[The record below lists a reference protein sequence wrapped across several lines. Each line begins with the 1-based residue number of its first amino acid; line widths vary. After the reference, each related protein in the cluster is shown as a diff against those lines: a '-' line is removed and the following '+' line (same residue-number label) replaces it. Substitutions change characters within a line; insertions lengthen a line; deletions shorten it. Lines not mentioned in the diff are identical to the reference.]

1 MAKLTFT
8 DQSYFS
14 RDWAML
20 TRDKGWLK
28 PVLLMALASLVPI
41 VGILGVTGYAY
52 EWARLTAWGVDSAP
66 KQRDVKIGACIKSGF
81 RVSMVTL
88 CWSLAVGFVFGA
100 LSMLCGDSALGSIV
114 SMLTTLL
121 TWVMGILATVAALQ
135 ATIYER
141 FGAGFAVRRLVEM
154 VRRGWKG
161 LLKVLGINILI
172 ALVSGLIGTVATLIA
187 GAATLP
193 FLGTFLYD
201 VSYAANA
208 ADLGTI
214 DPSHLTNVLVGF
226 LQFFGPLV
234 VVMIIL
240 GAVLGAFTML
250 LTANLIGLWMMQFDV
265 PNWGSPSDPLPAS
278 LPDAGAAAVAAVN
291 PVAVGP
297 VPMASDPAPVQ
308 PVVPAAPAPVS
319 QAPAPTPAP
328 AVPTQPAPAPATTP
342 APVPAPAPVTIPT
355 PVEPQPAPAPQPVS
369 VPEPVVAPAEPVA
382 PIVPPESVVAPAPA
396 PESVPVPGADPA
408 PADSD
413 DDDVVVTTLIPAPAD
428 ETVVVPPA
436 SETVVASPA
445 PDPAEKCAE
454 ACQPASQTAKF
465 CTNCGQPL
473 NPGVKFCSNCGQ
485 KVDGA
490 E

>member
-28 PVLLMALASLVPI
+28 PILLMALASLVPI

-66 KQRDVKIGACIKSGF
+66 KQRDVKVGACIKSGF
-81 RVSMVTL
+81 RVCMVTL
-88 CWSLAVGFVFGA
+88 CWSLAVGFVFGV
-100 LSMLCGDSALGSIV
+100 LNVLCGDSALGSLV

-121 TWVMGILATVAALQ
+121 TWVAGILATVAALQ

-161 LLKVLGINILI
+161 LLKVLGINLVI
-172 ALVSGLIGTVATLIA
+172 ALVSGLIGTVITLIA

-193 FLGTFLYD
+193 FLGNFLYD

-208 ADLGTI
+208 ADLGTM
-214 DPSHLTNVLVGF
+214 DSSHIANVVGGF
-226 LQFFGPLV
+226 LQFFGPFMV
-234 VVMIIL
+234 VVIVL
-240 GAVLGAFTML
+240 PAVLGAFTML

-278 LPDAGAAAVAAVN
+278 LPDAGAAAVATVN

-297 VPMASDPAPVQ
+297 VPMASDPAPVR
-308 PVVPAAPAPVS
+308 PAAPAS
-319 QAPAPTPAP
+319 QAPVAPTPT
-328 AVPTQPAPAPATTP
+328 VPTQAGPAETPVPTPTSAPVAIPTPVESQPASAPQPVAAP
-342 APVPAPAPVTIPT
+342 EPVHPVPAPA
-355 PVEPQPAPAPQPVS
+355 VEP
-369 VPEPVVAPAEPVA
+369 
-382 PIVPPESVVAPAPA
+382 I
-396 PESVPVPGADPA
+396 SVPVPGTDPA
-408 PADSD
+408 PSASTDA
-413 DDDVVVTTLIPAPAD
+413 DVVVTTLIPAPVD
-428 ETVVVPPA
+428 ETAVVPPA
-436 SETVVASPA
+436 SETVASPIHE
-445 PDPAEKCAE
+445 PAEKGVE
-454 ACQPASQTAKF
+454 VGQPAAQKAKF
-465 CTNCGQPL
+465 CTNCGSPL

-485 KVDGA
+485 KVDEA

>member
-1 MAKLTFT
+1 
-8 DQSYFS
+8 
-14 RDWAML
+14 
-20 TRDKGWLK
+20 
-28 PVLLMALASLVPI
+28 
-41 VGILGVTGYAY
+41 
-52 EWARLTAWGVDSAP
+52 
-66 KQRDVKIGACIKSGF
+66 
-81 RVSMVTL
+81 MVTL

-250 LTANLIGLWMMQFDV
+250 LTVNLIGLWMMQFDV

-297 VPMASDPAPVQ
+297 VPMASDPASVQ

-319 QAPAPTPAP
+319 QAPAPAPAP

-342 APVPAPAPVTIPT
+342 APVPAPAPVAIPT

-369 VPEPVVAPAEPVA
+369 VPEPVVAP
-382 PIVPPESVVAPAPA
+382 SPA
-396 PESVPVPGADPA
+396 PESVPVPGVGPA
-408 PADSD
+408 PADPA

-428 ETVVVPPA
+428 ETAVVPPA
-436 SETVVASPA
+436 GEGVEASPA

-454 ACQPASQTAKF
+454 ACQPAPQTAKF

>member
-28 PVLLMALASLVPI
+28 PILLMALASLVPI

-88 CWSLAVGFVFGA
+88 CWSLVAGLVFSA
-100 LSMLCGDSALGSIV
+100 LNMLCGDSALGSIV

-121 TWVMGILATVAALQ
+121 TWVVGVLATVAALQ

-172 ALVSGLIGTVATLIA
+172 ALVSGLIGTVVTLIA

-214 DPSHLTNVLVGF
+214 DSPHLRSPRGRHDHPRRSAWCLHHAADRQPDRPVDDAVRRP
-226 LQFFGPLV
+226 Q
-234 VVMIIL
+234 L
-240 GAVLGAFTML
+240 G
-250 LTANLIGLWMMQFDV
+250 
-265 PNWGSPSDPLPAS
+265 LP
-278 LPDAGAAAVAAVN
+278 
-291 PVAVGP
+291 
-297 VPMASDPAPVQ
+297 Q
-308 PVVPAAPAPVS
+308 RPAARLPS
-319 QAPAPTPAP
+319 R
-328 AVPTQPAPAPATTP
+328 
-342 APVPAPAPVTIPT
+342 
-355 PVEPQPAPAPQPVS
+355 
-369 VPEPVVAPAEPVA
+369 
-382 PIVPPESVVAPAPA
+382 
-396 PESVPVPGADPA
+396 
-408 PADSD
+408 
-413 DDDVVVTTLIPAPAD
+413 
-428 ETVVVPPA
+428 
-436 SETVVASPA
+436 
-445 PDPAEKCAE
+445 
-454 ACQPASQTAKF
+454 
-465 CTNCGQPL
+465 CGCDRRGCRQSRRGRPR
-473 NPGVKFCSNCGQ
+473 PHG
-485 KVDGA
+485 

>member
-28 PVLLMALASLVPI
+28 PILLMALASLVPI

-88 CWSLAVGFVFGA
+88 CWSLVAGLVFSA
-100 LSMLCGDSALGSIV
+100 LNMLCGDSALGSIV

-121 TWVMGILATVAALQ
+121 TWVVGVLATVAALQ

-172 ALVSGLIGTVATLIA
+172 ALVSGLIGTVVTLIA

-214 DPSHLTNVLVGF
+214 DSSHLSNVLVGF

-265 PNWGSPSDPLPAS
+265 PNWGSPNDPLPAS
-278 LPDAGAAAVAAVN
+278 LPDAGATAVAAVN
-291 PVAVGP
+291 PAAVGP

-308 PVVPAAPAPVS
+308 PVAPAAPAPVS
-319 QAPAPTPAP
+319 QAPAPAPAP
-328 AVPTQPAPAPATTP
+328 AVPTQPAPATTP
-342 APVPAPAPVTIPT
+342 APVPTPAPVAIPT
-355 PVEPQPAPAPQPVS
+355 PVEAQPAPAPQPVS
-369 VPEPVVAPAEPVA
+369 VPEPVVAPAEPV
-382 PIVPPESVVAPAPA
+382 VPAPA
-396 PESVPVPGADPA
+396 PESVPVPGVGPA
-408 PADSD
+408 PADPA

-428 ETVVVPPA
+428 ETAVVPPA
-436 SETVVASPA
+436 DETVVASPT

-454 ACQPASQTAKF
+454 ACQPAPQTAKF

-473 NPGVKFCSNCGQ
+473 NPGVKFCSSCGQ